1 MYVLTAE
8 DSSQHETV
16 KVGFFAMDGY
26 HMMDEEGNRSG
37 YGYDFLRLMARYW
50 DVDYE
55 YVGYDQSW
63 DDMQQMLEDG
73 KIDMVTSARKTP
85 DREEKFDFSRPIG
98 TNYGMLTVRSDNSTI
113 VDGNYSTYNDM
124 RVALLNGNTRNEEFA
139 DFADNKGFTYV
150 PSYFDTTT
158 EMEEALQSEKVDA
171 IVTSSLRKTNNERIV
186 DKFGSSDFYV
196 IVKKGNTELL
206 NEINYAIDQMN
217 AVEGDWKTTLY
228 NKNYESIETKNLE
241 YTEQEKSIIAQY
253 SKDNPIRVLCD
264 PTRYPYSYNENGEM
278 KGIIPD
284 YFRKIADYAG
294 ISYEFLTP
302 TTRDEYIAY
311 QKDKKATD
319 MSIDARLETDN
330 YAETKEWALTAPY
343 ITMQLAKVTRR
354 DFDGKINV
362 VATVDQTASNSIAD
376 AMAPGAE
383 KLMCSTRQEMMEA
396 VRKGKADAAFVY
408 YYMAQSFVNSD
419 TTGTMT
425 YTLLEQPTFTYRMV
439 VSSTENHALAG
450 ILTKAMYAMP
460 QNLVEDIA
468 ARYTTYKAAE
478 LTFVDWIRLHP
489 VVTVWVL
496 LIFGW
501 LLTTMAMIA
510 MRLSARKKAQKA
522 AQETAEEMA
531 ELAEHAQAANK
542 AKTAFLSHMSHD
554 MRTPM
559 NAIMGFTGIAMKN
572 NPSDEVKN
580 CLEKIDESS
589 EYLLSLIN
597 DVLDLTRVES
607 GKVKYNPVPADLKS
621 ITDSVLDI
629 TKGFL
634 TNRDISFKIQREEAK
649 IPNVLVDPVR
659 LRDVLVN
666 ILSNA
671 VKFTPDGGTITFEAR
686 CQEKGGDGYIN
697 MHYRISDTGIGMSEE
712 FTKEVFEEF
721 AQEDSGVRTQYH
733 GVGLGMAIVKKY
745 VDMMGGTI
753 SVQSKKHGGTTF
765 TVDIPL
771 EITDKECNKSDTG
784 FSEKVN
790 LTGVNVLLVEDNELN
805 AEIATVQL
813 EEFGMKVERAVDGRN
828 AVEIFRN
835 HPEGTFDVILMDIM
849 MPEMNGYEAAKAIR
863 AMNDRPDGKN
873 IPIIAM
879 TANSFA
885 EDVQASLDA
894 GMNEHLSK
902 PIVIEEV
909 IKTILRYVHN
919 D

>member
-1 MYVLTAE
+1 
-8 DSSQHETV
+8 
-16 KVGFFAMDGY
+16 
-26 HMMDEEGNRSG
+26 
-37 YGYDFLRLMARYW
+37 
-50 DVDYE
+50 
-55 YVGYDQSW
+55 
-63 DDMQQMLEDG
+63 
-73 KIDMVTSARKTP
+73 
-85 DREEKFDFSRPIG
+85 
-98 TNYGMLTVRSDNSTI
+98 
-113 VDGNYSTYNDM
+113 
-124 RVALLNGNTRNEEFA
+124 
-139 DFADNKGFTYV
+139 
-150 PSYFDTTT
+150 
-158 EMEEALQSEKVDA
+158 
-171 IVTSSLRKTNNERIV
+171 
-186 DKFGSSDFYV
+186 
-196 IVKKGNTELL
+196 
-206 NEINYAIDQMN
+206 
-217 AVEGDWKTTLY
+217 
-228 NKNYESIETKNLE
+228 
-241 YTEQEKSIIAQY
+241 
-253 SKDNPIRVLCD
+253 
-264 PTRYPYSYNENGEM
+264 
-278 KGIIPD
+278 
-284 YFRKIADYAG
+284 
-294 ISYEFLTP
+294 
-302 TTRDEYIAY
+302 
-311 QKDKKATD
+311 
-319 MSIDARLETDN
+319 
-330 YAETKEWALTAPY
+330 
-343 ITMQLAKVTRR
+343 MQLASVTRR

-362 VATVDQTASNSIAD
+362 VTTVDQTASNSIED

-408 YYMAQSFVNSD
+408 YYMAQAFVNSD
-419 TTGTMT
+419 TTGTLT
-425 YTLLEQPTFTYRMV
+425 YTLLEQPTYTYRMV
-439 VSSTENHALAG
+439 ISSTENHALAG

-468 ARYTTYKAAE
+468 ARYTTYKAAD

-501 LLTTMAMIA
+501 LLTTMAVIA
-510 MRLSARKKAQKA
+510 MRLSARKKTQKA
-522 AQETAEEMA
+522 AQETAEKMA

-559 NAIMGFTGIAMKN
+559 NAIMGFTGIAMKK

-621 ITDSVLDI
+621 ITDSALDI

-721 AQEDSGVRTQYH
+721 AQEDSDVRTQYH
-733 GVGLGMAIVKKY
+733 GAGLGMAIVKKY

-753 SVQSKKHGGTTF
+753 SVQSKKHEGTTF

-790 LTGVNVLLVEDNELN
+790 LTGVKVLLAEDNELN
-805 AEIATVQL
+805 AEITTVQL
-813 EEFGMKVERAVDGRN
+813 EEFGMNVERAVDGKN

-849 MPEMNGYEAAKAIR
+849 MPEMNGYEATKAIR
-863 AMNDRPDGKN
+863 AMNDRPDGKS

-894 GMNEHLSK
+894 GMNAHLSK

>member
-1 MYVLTAE
+1 M
-8 DSSQHETV
+8 
-16 KVGFFAMDGY
+16 
-26 HMMDEEGNRSG
+26 
-37 YGYDFLRLMARYW
+37 
-50 DVDYE
+50 
-55 YVGYDQSW
+55 
-63 DDMQQMLEDG
+63 
-73 KIDMVTSARKTP
+73 
-85 DREEKFDFSRPIG
+85 
-98 TNYGMLTVRSDNSTI
+98 
-113 VDGNYSTYNDM
+113 
-124 RVALLNGNTRNEEFA
+124 
-139 DFADNKGFTYV
+139 
-150 PSYFDTTT
+150 
-158 EMEEALQSEKVDA
+158 
-171 IVTSSLRKTNNERIV
+171 
-186 DKFGSSDFYV
+186 
-196 IVKKGNTELL
+196 
-206 NEINYAIDQMN
+206 
-217 AVEGDWKTTLY
+217 
-228 NKNYESIETKNLE
+228 
-241 YTEQEKSIIAQY
+241 
-253 SKDNPIRVLCD
+253 
-264 PTRYPYSYNENGEM
+264 
-278 KGIIPD
+278 
-284 YFRKIADYAG
+284 
-294 ISYEFLTP
+294 
-302 TTRDEYIAY
+302 
-311 QKDKKATD
+311 
-319 MSIDARLETDN
+319 
-330 YAETKEWALTAPY
+330 
-343 ITMQLAKVTRR
+343 TRR
-354 DFDGKINV
+354 DFDGEINV
-362 VATVDQTASNSIAD
+362 VTTVDQTASNSIAD

-383 KLMCSTRQEMMEA
+383 ILMCSTRQEMMEA

-408 YYMAQSFVNSD
+408 YYMAQAFVNSD
-419 TTGTMT
+419 TTGTLT
-425 YTLLEQPTFTYRMV
+425 YTLLEQPTYTYRMV
-439 VSSTENHALAG
+439 ISSTENHALAG

-460 QNLVEDIA
+460 KNLVEDLA
-468 ARYTTYKAAE
+468 ARYTTYKATD

-501 LLTTMAMIA
+501 LLTTMAVIA

-559 NAIMGFTGIAMKN
+559 NAIIGFTGIAMKN

-589 EYLLSLIN
+589 EHLLSLIN

-621 ITDSVLDI
+621 ITDSALDI

-712 FTKEVFEEF
+712 FTKEVFEKF
-721 AQEDSGVRTQYH
+721 AQEDSDVRTQYH
-733 GVGLGMAIVKKY
+733 GAGLGMAIVKKY

-753 SVQSKKHGGTTF
+753 SVQSKKHEGTTF

-790 LTGVNVLLVEDNELN
+790 LTGVKVLLAEDNELN
-805 AEIATVQL
+805 AEIVTVQL
-813 EEFGMKVERAVDGRN
+813 EEFGMNVERAVDGKN

-894 GMNEHLSK
+894 GMNTHLSK

>member
-1 MYVLTAE
+1 M
-8 DSSQHETV
+8 
-16 KVGFFAMDGY
+16 
-26 HMMDEEGNRSG
+26 
-37 YGYDFLRLMARYW
+37 
-50 DVDYE
+50 
-55 YVGYDQSW
+55 
-63 DDMQQMLEDG
+63 
-73 KIDMVTSARKTP
+73 
-85 DREEKFDFSRPIG
+85 
-98 TNYGMLTVRSDNSTI
+98 
-113 VDGNYSTYNDM
+113 
-124 RVALLNGNTRNEEFA
+124 
-139 DFADNKGFTYV
+139 
-150 PSYFDTTT
+150 
-158 EMEEALQSEKVDA
+158 
-171 IVTSSLRKTNNERIV
+171 
-186 DKFGSSDFYV
+186 
-196 IVKKGNTELL
+196 
-206 NEINYAIDQMN
+206 
-217 AVEGDWKTTLY
+217 
-228 NKNYESIETKNLE
+228 
-241 YTEQEKSIIAQY
+241 
-253 SKDNPIRVLCD
+253 
-264 PTRYPYSYNENGEM
+264 
-278 KGIIPD
+278 
-284 YFRKIADYAG
+284 
-294 ISYEFLTP
+294 
-302 TTRDEYIAY
+302 
-311 QKDKKATD
+311 
-319 MSIDARLETDN
+319 
-330 YAETKEWALTAPY
+330 
-343 ITMQLAKVTRR
+343 
-354 DFDGKINV
+354 
-362 VATVDQTASNSIAD
+362 
-376 AMAPGAE
+376 
-383 KLMCSTRQEMMEA
+383 
-396 VRKGKADAAFVY
+396 
-408 YYMAQSFVNSD
+408 NSD

-425 YTLLEQPTFTYRMV
+425 YTLLGQPTFTYRMV

-460 QNLVEDIA
+460 QNLVEDLA

-501 LLTTMAMIA
+501 LLTTMAVIA
-510 MRLSARKKAQKA
+510 TRLSARKKAQKA
-522 AQETAEEMA
+522 AQEKAEKMA
-531 ELAEHAQAANK
+531 ELAEYAQAANK
-542 AKTAFLSHMSHD
+542 AKTAFMSHMSHD

-589 EYLLSLIN
+589 EHLLSLIN

-607 GKVKYNPVPADLKS
+607 GKVKYNPVPTDLKS
-621 ITDSVLDI
+621 ITDSALDI

-686 CQEKGGDGYIN
+686 CQEKCGDGYIN

-712 FTKEVFEEF
+712 FTKEVFEKF
-721 AQEDSGVRTQYH
+721 AQEDSDVRTQYH
-733 GVGLGMAIVKKY
+733 GAGLGMAIVKKY

-753 SVQSKKHGGTTF
+753 SVQSKKHEGTTF

-790 LTGVNVLLVEDNELN
+790 LTGVKVLLAEDNELN
-805 AEIATVQL
+805 SEITTVQL
-813 EEFGMKVERAVDGRN
+813 EEFGMNVERAVDGKN

-863 AMNDRPDGKN
+863 TMNDRPDGKN

-879 TANSFA
+879 TANSFG

-894 GMNEHLSK
+894 GMNAHLSK

>member
-1 MYVLTAE
+1 
-8 DSSQHETV
+8 
-16 KVGFFAMDGY
+16 
-26 HMMDEEGNRSG
+26 
-37 YGYDFLRLMARYW
+37 
-50 DVDYE
+50 
-55 YVGYDQSW
+55 
-63 DDMQQMLEDG
+63 
-73 KIDMVTSARKTP
+73 
-85 DREEKFDFSRPIG
+85 
-98 TNYGMLTVRSDNSTI
+98 
-113 VDGNYSTYNDM
+113 
-124 RVALLNGNTRNEEFA
+124 
-139 DFADNKGFTYV
+139 
-150 PSYFDTTT
+150 
-158 EMEEALQSEKVDA
+158 
-171 IVTSSLRKTNNERIV
+171 
-186 DKFGSSDFYV
+186 
-196 IVKKGNTELL
+196 
-206 NEINYAIDQMN
+206 
-217 AVEGDWKTTLY
+217 
-228 NKNYESIETKNLE
+228 
-241 YTEQEKSIIAQY
+241 
-253 SKDNPIRVLCD
+253 
-264 PTRYPYSYNENGEM
+264 
-278 KGIIPD
+278 
-284 YFRKIADYAG
+284 
-294 ISYEFLTP
+294 
-302 TTRDEYIAY
+302 
-311 QKDKKATD
+311 
-319 MSIDARLETDN
+319 
-330 YAETKEWALTAPY
+330 
-343 ITMQLAKVTRR
+343 MQLARVTRR
-354 DFDGKINV
+354 DFDGEINV
-362 VATVDQTASNSIAD
+362 VTTVDQTASNSIAD
-376 AMAPGAE
+376 AMAPGAK

-396 VRKGKADAAFVY
+396 VCKGKADAAFVY
-408 YYMAQSFVNSD
+408 YYMAQAFVNSD

-460 QNLVEDIA
+460 QNLVEDLA
-468 ARYTTYKAAE
+468 AQYTKCKAEE
-478 LTFVDWIRLHP
+478 LTFVDWIRLYP
-489 VVTVWVL
+489 VVTVWIL
-496 LIFGW
+496 LIFGC
-501 LLTTMAMIA
+501 LLTTMAVIA

-522 AQETAEEMA
+522 AQEKAEEMA
-531 ELAEHAQAANK
+531 ELAEHARAANK
-542 AKTAFLSHMSHD
+542 AKTTFLSHMSHD

-597 DVLDLTRVES
+597 DVLDMTRVES

-621 ITDSVLDI
+621 ITDSALDI

-671 VKFTPDGGTITFEAR
+671 VKFTLDGGTITFEAR

-697 MHYRISDTGIGMSEE
+697 MHYRISDTGIGMSEK
-712 FTKEVFEEF
+712 FTKEVFEKF
-721 AQEDSGVRTQYH
+721 AQEDSDVRTQYH
-733 GVGLGMAIVKKY
+733 GAGLGMAIVKKY

-753 SVQSKKHGGTTF
+753 SVQSKKHEGTTF

-771 EITDKECNKSDTG
+771 EITDKECNNSDTG

-790 LTGVNVLLVEDNELN
+790 LTGVKVLLAEDNELN

-813 EEFGMKVERAVDGRN
+813 EEFGMNVERAVDGKN

-849 MPEMNGYEAAKAIR
+849 MPEMKGYEAAKAIR

-894 GMNEHLSK
+894 GMNAHLSK